1 MPKLILYQVLD
12 VQEDATWPQIEQA
25 YRTRSLQFLTTLL
38 GTNYEYF
45 YSISDAFQILRKH
58 QEFYETSGDSPEFFE
73 KVAPELQDAVDF
85 FVQCFGVP
93 QLEIFTGPVPILY
106 WIQELRRSFPFTDTY
121 THITTEGIT
130 DKTMDLMRRD
140 AWEGNDTLRKEKAR
154 SHEFDI
160 SGAIN
165 VQDAAQLIV
174 QQLLDVDLEGDDNI
188 KLQKAGK
195 LEQEAGVFPTEGFSK
210 EFTDSIVKKL
220 KPYFRIPFAVDVLKA
235 LGTIFM
241 VRAEGFAA
249 KYRGK
254 MFAGKVSSKSSS
266 AASSLIEKITYSKN
280 RVHTITKYFKQI
292 GGSIDDQVNLI
303 YTEFFYMLVREVC
316 LSANLIVSE
325 IFEGDWAVKEEK
337 KDKMV
342 RAYRIWEVG
351 NFLCIEATR
360 TAAERGITLDHNA
373 SLQHDDVLAGAIYL
387 TAFNEALVLSK
398 KRNLSNIDYQNGKPG
413 IPFPE
418 GASFDPW
425 AWGIVWSPWDVVS
438 DCSGTG
444 GVVTAEDTFNG
455 DEDPRYNNDIGA
467 QGGTAGQDAG

>member
-12 VQEDATWPQIEQA
+12 VQEDATIGQIEQA

-38 GTNYEYF
+38 GNNYDYF
-45 YSISDAFQILRKH
+45 YSVSDAFQILRKH
-58 QEFYETSGDSPEFFE
+58 REFYETSGDSPEFFAR
-73 KVAPELQDAVDF
+73 VGPELQDAVDF

-121 THITTEGIT
+121 NHITTEGIT
-130 DKTMDLMRRD
+130 DKTMELMRRN
-140 AWEGNDTLRKEKAR
+140 AWQGNETLQKEKNR

-160 SGAIN
+160 TGAIN

-195 LEQEAGVFPTEGFSK
+195 LEQETGVFPTEGFSPQ
-210 EFTDSIVKKL
+210 FTDSIVKKL

-241 VRAEGFAA
+241 VRAEGYAA

-254 MFAGKVSSKSSS
+254 LFSSVVSNKS
-266 AASSLIEKITYSKN
+266 ANNASSLIEKIVWSKN
-280 RVHTITKYFKQI
+280 RLHAISKYFKQI
-292 GGSIDDQVNLI
+292 GGSIDDQVNII
-303 YTEFFYMLVREVC
+303 YTEFFYQLVREVC
-316 LSANLIVSE
+316 LAANLTVSE
-325 IFEGDWAVKEEK
+325 IFEGEWAAKEDK

-342 RAYRIWEVG
+342 RAYRIWEIG

-360 TAAERGITLDHNA
+360 TAAERGISIEHNPN
-373 SLQHDDVLAGAIYL
+373 LQHDDVLAGAIYL
-387 TAFNEALVLSK
+387 TAFNEALVLAK
-398 KRNLSNIDYQNGKPG
+398 KRNLSNIDYSNGKAAA
-413 IPFPE
+413 PFPQ

-425 AWGIVWSPWDVVS
+425 AVGVVWSPWDVVS
-438 DCSGTG
+438 DCSGSG
-444 GVVTAEDTFNG
+444 GVVTTEDVFTG
-455 DEDPRYNNDIGA
+455 DEDKRYDVEVTA
-467 QGGTAGQDAG
+467 QGGTDAG